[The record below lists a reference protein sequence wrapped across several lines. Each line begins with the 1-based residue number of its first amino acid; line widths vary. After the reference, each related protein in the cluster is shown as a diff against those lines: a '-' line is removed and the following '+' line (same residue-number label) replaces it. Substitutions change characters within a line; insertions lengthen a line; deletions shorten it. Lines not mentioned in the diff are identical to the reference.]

1 MSIISAAGQDATDE
15 FVGIHSESAK
25 AMMPEYHIGTLSSAA
40 QEALA
45 TRSTAPDTSS
55 LNNGVFLD
63 PRSWRCASLVSKRVV
78 SWDTRIFTF
87 SLNHATQMLGLPV
100 GQHLMIK
107 LRDANGE
114 AIVRPYTPLSD
125 GTSVGTVDVL
135 VKVYFEEPDKG
146 SKGGK
151 MTLALDALS
160 LGQQVD
166 FKGPIGKFTY
176 LGGGQFS
183 LEGNTRNVKSMT
195 MICAGSGITPIF
207 AVLRAIMQDATD
219 PTRCT
224 VIDSNRLEEDI
235 LCRQELDALHEA
247 NTARMTL
254 VHTLTAAGE
263 SWTGRRGR
271 INKELIQ
278 EVGSG
283 AELWL
288 VCGPEGMEDAVRKI
302 FAEMGVLKSDVVF
315 F

>member
-1 MSIISAAGQDATDE
+1 
-15 FVGIHSESAK
+15 
-25 AMMPEYHIGTLSSAA
+25 MPKYHIGTLSSAA

-45 TRSTAPDTSS
+45 IRTTAPDTSS
-55 LNNGVFLD
+55 PNNGVFLD

-87 SLNHATQMLGLPV
+87 SLNHATQALGLPV

-107 LRDANGE
+107 LRDAKGE

-125 GTSVGTVDVL
+125 GASVGTVDVL
-135 VKVYFEEPDKG
+135 VKVYFEEPDRG

-151 MTLALDALS
+151 MTLALDALCKHPS
-160 LGQQVD
+160 IHPSKFCLHFTNAAKNSIALGQQVD

-176 LGGGQFS
+176 LGGGRFS

-195 MICAGSGITPIF
+195 MICAGSGITPIY

-271 INKELIQ
+271 INKGLIQ
-278 EVGSG
+278 EVGAG